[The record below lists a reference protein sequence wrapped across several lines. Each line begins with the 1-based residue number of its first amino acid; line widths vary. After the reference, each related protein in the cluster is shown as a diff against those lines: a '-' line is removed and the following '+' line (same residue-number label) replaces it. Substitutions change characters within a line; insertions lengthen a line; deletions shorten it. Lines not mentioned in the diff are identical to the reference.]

1 MGSLTWMCVE
11 EVDQRAP
18 GTKYQGG
25 QGALEIPESG
35 EWEVER
41 KEAGFGASPLGHG
54 ATMEIIN
61 NLLELKLLEL
71 RGRDLG
77 DNKVG
82 GWDGPDFYKPGAA

>member
-1 MGSLTWMCVE
+1 MFLSRGDRDLGVAFQTH
-11 EVDQRAP
+11 P
-18 GTKYQGG
+18 GRQ
-25 QGALEIPESG
+25 AF
-35 EWEVER
+35 R

>member
-1 MGSLTWMCVE
+1 MCVE

-61 NLLELKLLEL
+61 NLLELKLLKL

-82 GWDGPDFYKPGAA
+82 GPLSADPRRSSPDPCARPG